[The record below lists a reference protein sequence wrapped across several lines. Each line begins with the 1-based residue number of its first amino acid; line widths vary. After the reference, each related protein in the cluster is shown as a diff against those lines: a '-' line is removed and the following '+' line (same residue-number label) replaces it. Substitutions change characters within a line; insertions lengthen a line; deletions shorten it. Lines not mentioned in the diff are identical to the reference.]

1 MNKDN
6 VISFGNRELFE
17 DPLTDLIRT
26 GARQGVPGKP
36 AETTGTDRLAATLT
50 GNIKN
55 PPGMFTSLEAECD
68 ALEYSW

>member
-1 MNKDN
+1 MK
-6 VISFGNRELFE
+6 VAAYPYPAVRAL
-17 DPLTDLIRT
+17 
-26 GARQGVPGKP
+26 QGVPGKP
-36 AETTGTDRLAATLT
+36 AETTGTDRRAATLP